1 VCRVGCTKAQ
11 PRPVRRLLCVGADAT
26 ACCCCSLLLCDCS
39 CHDLPPQLG
48 GKDCLVLLELVVCP
62 YAPAPAARAPA
73 PAPGACNKW
82 TLTVLIGNDQQCRCP
97 LETPV
102 HKTMLHS
109 SKHLPEV
116 GEGVCAMAAFSST
129 PPLCGGS
136 LQALDCQHL
145 SILLTVSFVAYYR
158 QSAYRTCRCISK
170 LHPSHS
176 RNTHS

>member
-1 VCRVGCTKAQ
+1 M
-11 PRPVRRLLCVGADAT
+11 PLLVAVVH
-26 ACCCCSLLLCDCS
+26 CCCVTAAVMTCHRSWEVRTVWCYWSLLS
-39 CHDLPPQLG
+39 AHMGAAAG
-48 GKDCLVLLELVVCP
+48 GGGWGV
-62 YAPAPAARAPA
+62 
-73 PAPGACNKW
+73 GCNKW